1 MELRD
6 ARVVVTGGSKGIGL
20 AIATALHE
28 RGARLVLVA
37 RESDA
42 LRAAGERFGAT
53 VIAAD
58 LADPA
63 TLAGVAEGAGEI
75 DVLVSNA
82 GMEMTKPLWE
92 HTADD
97 LRRIM
102 QLNLLT
108 PMELTRLVLPSM
120 LRRRHGHIVN
130 VSSLAGVVS
139 LPGYASYGA
148 SKAGLTHF
156 TACLRADLRG
166 TGVGA
171 TVVEIGTVRSEL
183 LDAVKQAETIR
194 RSYGRLYKTGLFR
207 DLDAEPVARATVRAI
222 ERGRR
227 HVWLPRTAAL
237 APALADLPRSVVGLI
252 TAGIRHR

>member
-1 MELRD
+1 MQLRD
-6 ARVVVTGGSKGIGL
+6 TRVIVTGASRGIGL
-20 AIATALHE
+20 AIAETLHE
-28 RGARLVLVA
+28 RGAQLVLVA
-37 RESDA
+37 RESEE
-42 LRAAGERFGAT
+42 LRAAGDRLGAQ

-58 LADPA
+58 LTDPT
-63 TLAGVAEGAGEI
+63 TLAGVVEQAGDVE
-75 DVLVSNA
+75 VLVNNA

-92 HTADD
+92 HETDD

-108 PMELTRLVLPSM
+108 PMELTRLVLPAM
-120 LRRRHGHIVN
+120 LNRRRGHIAN
-130 VSSLAGVVS
+130 VSSLAGAVS

-171 TVVEIGTVRSEL
+171 TVIEIGTVRSDL
-183 LDAVKQAETIR
+183 LDAVKSVDTIR

-237 APALADLPRSVVGLI
+237 APALADLPRQVVGLI